1 MNLFFRIVRLSFILF
16 LAATFVVFIAA
27 VGGFGGIIM
36 TEVAMVA
43 AGGLVGCAW
52 VIWASDI
59 VVNSTG
65 G

>member
-52 VIWASDI
+52 IIWASDI
-59 VVNSTG
+59 VVNATG

>member
-43 AGGLVGCAW
+43 AGGIVGCAW
-52 VIWASDI
+52 IIWASDL
-59 VVNSTG
+59 VVDATG

>member
-27 VGGFGGIIM
+27 VGGFGGVIM
-36 TEVAMVA
+36 NEVAIVA
-43 AGGLVGCAW
+43 AGGIVGCAW
-52 VIWASDI
+52 VIWASDL
-59 VVNSTG
+59 VVDATG